1 MRHYDLG
8 DVDGDGD
15 LDAYALSTQN
25 KVYRLLNDGSGQLSG
40 SLVVDLGTSG
50 VARHMM
56 VEDINGDGYADAVW
70 AMSLGYTHTTYYN
83 LNLGNGDLGP
93 TGIVAPN
100 NGSASDLIL
109 ADLNAD
115 VVPDLVSL
123 AHDQISWQQ
132 NHFYDAF
139 RLRGTVFL
147 DFDVDATLDSLEHRV
162 PFRLV
167 HTDENQVLVWT
178 NSAGEYDLPAD
189 TGTWHVWHTPSPSYQ
204 VTNDPDTLQATLT
217 PQDPI
222 ASGLDIGLAPAT
234 TDTVPR
240 FWMTLLGPMRC
251 NTTVGVQ
258 LNLKNEGTAVLGDVL
273 VTFELLGD
281 LQLSSV
287 HPTPDSIVGSQLF
300 WHVDSLGWFQDEVF
314 TVWVDVGAVGTIA
327 GLQATVSSPDLWE
340 PLVSTFGPN
349 VVSCAFDPNDKLVT
363 PQGYGS
369 AGAVPVDVPWLDYT
383 IRFQNTG
390 NDTAFT
396 VTLLDT
402 LDMDLDPVTM
412 EVLAASHALTQIQ
425 VDTDRVALFRFQRI
439 LLPDSGTNEA
449 ASHGFVR
456 YRIKPVA
463 GSPHGT
469 EITNSAGIVFDWNEA
484 IITNT
489 VLNTLVD
496 CDLFAATLLDLGAN
510 LLEANAGDAYQW
522 FLNGDTVPGATGRQ
536 FTALVSGSYTVQ
548 VTSTFGCVSLS
559 DPYLVI
565 STGVSVPSAFG
576 ARIHPNPVGDQLSL
590 TTKQGLG
597 PNAEMELFDA
607 QGRMVRR
614 SRIGTLAAGAP
625 VLMDVSDLARGHYS
639 LQLRDDGQV
648 EVLRWAKE

>member
-1 MRHYDLG
+1 
-8 DVDGDGD
+8 
-15 LDAYALSTQN
+15 
-25 KVYRLLNDGSGQLSG
+25 
-40 SLVVDLGTSG
+40 
-50 VARHMM
+50 
-56 VEDINGDGYADAVW
+56 
-70 AMSLGYTHTTYYN
+70 
-83 LNLGNGDLGP
+83 
-93 TGIVAPN
+93 
-100 NGSASDLIL
+100 
-109 ADLNAD
+109 
-115 VVPDLVSL
+115 
-123 AHDQISWQQ
+123 
-132 NHFYDAF
+132 
-139 RLRGTVFL
+139 
-147 DFDVDATLDSLEHRV
+147 
-162 PFRLV
+162 
-167 HTDENQVLVWT
+167 
-178 NSAGEYDLPAD
+178 
-189 TGTWHVWHTPSPSYQ
+189 
-204 VTNDPDTLQATLT
+204 
-217 PQDPI
+217 
-222 ASGLDIGLAPAT
+222 
-234 TDTVPR
+234 
-240 FWMTLLGPMRC
+240 
-251 NTTVGVQ
+251 
-258 LNLKNEGTAVLGDVL
+258 
-273 VTFELLGD
+273 
-281 LQLSSV
+281 
-287 HPTPDSIVGSQLF
+287 
-300 WHVDSLGWFQDEVF
+300 
-314 TVWVDVGAVGTIA
+314 
-327 GLQATVSSPDLWE
+327 
-340 PLVSTFGPN
+340 
-349 VVSCAFDPNDKLVT
+349 
-363 PQGYGS
+363 
-369 AGAVPVDVPWLDYT
+369 T